1 MLFNDLPWS
10 KWPEVLPRTP
20 DDEALPLKVGI
31 YDDLVALLPEN
42 SDIRK
47 AFRRAMGKYARSFR
61 YLDAVASDS
70 AMLLRDNQNPM
81 CGVSDCRATAM
92 RHDIDGNTVGPVSE
106 LDRHSASLELYRRTV
121 LDRAK
126 ARKTERYQEQTANEG
141 RAQSEEVP
149 NPATVPSIRGRILKN
164 RSN

>member
-1 MLFNDLPWS
+1 MSDFSNKPIMLFNDLPWS

-20 DDEALPLKVGI
+20 DDEPLPLKVGI
-31 YDDLVALLPEN
+31 YDELVALLPDD
-42 SDIRK
+42 SDTRR

-70 AMLLRDNQNPM
+70 AM
-81 CGVSDCRATAM
+81 
-92 RHDIDGNTVGPVSE
+92 RHDIDGNSVGPVSE

-121 LDRAK
+121 IDRAK
-126 ARKTERYQEQTANEG
+126 ARKTERNQEQAANEG

-149 NPATVPSIRGRILKN
+149 NQATAPSIRDRILKN

>member
-1 MLFNDLPWS
+1 MNDFSNRPIMLFNDLPWS

-31 YDDLVALLPEN
+31 YDELVALLPDD
-42 SDIRK
+42 SDTRK

-70 AMLLRDNQNPM
+70 AM
-81 CGVSDCRATAM
+81 
-92 RHDIDGNTVGPVSE
+92 RHNIDGNPVGPISE
-106 LDRHSASLELYRRTV
+106 LDRHSASLELYRRTMI
-121 LDRAK
+121 DRSK
-126 ARKTERYQEQTANEG
+126 AQKTERNQAQAANEG

-149 NPATVPSIRGRILKN
+149 NPATAPSIRDRILKK
-164 RSN
+164 RSD

>member
-1 MLFNDLPWS
+1 MIDFSNRPIMLFNDLPWS

-31 YDDLVALLPEN
+31 YDDLVDLLP
-42 SDIRK
+42 DDWDTRK

-70 AMLLRDNQNPM
+70 AM
-81 CGVSDCRATAM
+81 
-92 RHDIDGNTVGPVSE
+92 RHDINGNPVGPVSE

-121 LDRAK
+121 IDRSK
-126 ARKTERYQEQTANEG
+126 ARKTEKYQEQIANEE
-141 RAQSEEVP
+141 RAQSEKVIDP
-149 NPATVPSIRGRILKN
+149 TPSPSPTLSIRDRVLNKGLK
-164 RSN
+164 

>member
-1 MLFNDLPWS
+1 MSDFSNRPIMLLNDLPWS
-10 KWPEVLPRTP
+10 RWPEVLPKTP

-31 YDDLVALLPEN
+31 YDDLVALLPDDSN
-42 SDIRK
+42 TRR

-70 AMLLRDNQNPM
+70 
-81 CGVSDCRATAM
+81 AM

-121 LDRAK
+121 IDRAK
-126 ARKTERYQEQTANEG
+126 ARKTERYQEQAVNEE
-141 RAQSEEVP
+141 RTQSREVP
-149 NPATVPSIRGRILKN
+149 TPAASIRDRILNKGLK
-164 RSN
+164 

>member
-1 MLFNDLPWS
+1 MSDFSNRPITLFNDLPWS
-10 KWPEVLPRTP
+10 RWPEVLPKTP

-31 YDDLVALLPEN
+31 YDDLVALLPDDSN
-42 SDIRK
+42 TRR

-70 AMLLRDNQNPM
+70 
-81 CGVSDCRATAM
+81 AM

-121 LDRAK
+121 IDRAK
-126 ARKTERYQEQTANEG
+126 ARKIERYQEQAVNEE
-141 RAQSEEVP
+141 RTQSREVP
-149 NPATVPSIRGRILKN
+149 TPATSIRDRILNKGLK
-164 RSN
+164 

>member
-10 KWPEVLPRTP
+10 RWPEVLPKTP

-31 YDDLVALLPEN
+31 YDDLVALLPDDSN
-42 SDIRK
+42 TRR

-70 AMLLRDNQNPM
+70 
-81 CGVSDCRATAM
+81 AM

-121 LDRAK
+121 IDRAK
-126 ARKTERYQEQTANEG
+126 ARKTERHQEQTVDEE
-141 RAQSEEVP
+141 RTQSREVP
-149 NPATVPSIRGRILKN
+149 TPAASIRDRILNKGLK
-164 RSN
+164 

>member
-1 MLFNDLPWS
+1 MTYAAAHSLKEIGRVMNDFSNKPIMLFNDLPWS

-31 YDDLVALLPEN
+31 YDDLVALLPAD
-42 SDIRK
+42 SDTRK

-70 AMLLRDNQNPM
+70 AM
-81 CGVSDCRATAM
+81 
-92 RHDIDGNTVGPVSE
+92 RHDIDGNPVGPVSE

-121 LDRAK
+121 IDRAK
-126 ARKTERYQEQTANEG
+126 ARKSERYQEQAANEG

-149 NPATVPSIRGRILKN
+149 NPDTVPSIRDRI
-164 RSN
+164 